1 METNN
6 LKELI
11 IQKKESYQSIIDET
25 KKANVNKTLVT
36 GVSLAAL
43 VAGVS
48 GVIIPAT
55 AFGFAASLVAT
66 GFGAYGTFMNI
77 PSYVKNLYIRC
88 KSKLAQRK
96 LNKALKFIDSLE
108 ETPKTK
114 TIKK

>member
-1 METNN
+1 MESKN

-11 IQKKESYQSIIDET
+11 IQKKESYQEIIDET

-48 GVIIPAT
+48 GVIVPAT

-77 PSYVKNLYIRC
+77 TKYAKNLYIRC

-96 LNKALKFIDSLE
+96 LNKALKFINSLE

-114 TIKK
+114 TK